1 MLAKGHNYFDFFF
14 LGGGRVGWG
23 GGEVGSQSN
32 RDFAISKPYTRP
44 TGKIR
49 PQTTKK
55 LDEFTQ

>member
-14 LGGGRVGWG
+14 GGGGGRVGW
-23 GGEVGSQSN
+23 GEVGSQSN